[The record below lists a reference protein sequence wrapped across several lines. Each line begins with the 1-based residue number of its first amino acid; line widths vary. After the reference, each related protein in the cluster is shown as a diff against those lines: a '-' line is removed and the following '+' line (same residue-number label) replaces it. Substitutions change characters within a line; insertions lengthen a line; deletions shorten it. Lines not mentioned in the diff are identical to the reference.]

1 MSTPDAN
8 SSSTIHTSPVTTIT
22 KLEREHGGITKL
34 KEPLDDTNWAIWR
47 ERIRRIFKLCR
58 IGPYIDGTLP
68 RPDPGTADQDSL
80 DAWDCNDVYAQI
92 LITNNISG
100 NQMVHVS
107 RLDTA
112 HEIWTSLEAI
122 HETRG
127 HQVAISIQR
136 TLFRMC
142 AQDDDNIVEHLT
154 KLKKQWERLNMLD
167 DEDFRITSGKK
178 EISYGPYLVL

>member
-1 MSTPDAN
+1 
-8 SSSTIHTSPVTTIT
+8 
-22 KLEREHGGITKL
+22 
-34 KEPLDDTNWAIWR
+34 
-47 ERIRRIFKLCR
+47 
-58 IGPYIDGTLP
+58 
-68 RPDPGTADQDSL
+68 
-80 DAWDCNDVYAQI
+80 
-92 LITNNISG
+92 
-100 NQMVHVS
+100 MVHVS

-167 DEDFRITSGKK
+167 DEDFHASN
-178 EISYGPYLVL
+178 SA